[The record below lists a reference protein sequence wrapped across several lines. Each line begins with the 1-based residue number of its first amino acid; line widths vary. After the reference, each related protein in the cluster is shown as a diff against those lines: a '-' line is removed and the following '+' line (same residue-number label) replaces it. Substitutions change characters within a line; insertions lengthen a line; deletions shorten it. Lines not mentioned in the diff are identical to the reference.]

1 MVMNIKYRL
10 VSILETEYKF
20 NYDFDFQ
27 SINPKSVSMQI
38 GHAMKPAM
46 EEDCIT
52 VSMKVNVVHTETNT
66 ILATNAISMIFGLS
80 PIKKI
85 LSFDSNG
92 SVTTQSSEIL
102 DTFITATLGALRGVL
117 MKNLKGTPLSFVVIP
132 LIPIEKLKAASE

>member
-1 MVMNIKYRL
+1 MNIKYRL

-27 SINPKSVSMQI
+27 SINPESVSMQI

-46 EEDCIT
+46 GEDCIT

>member
-1 MVMNIKYRL
+1 MNIKYRL

-27 SINPKSVSMQI
+27 SINPESVSMQI

-52 VSMKVNVVHTETNT
+52 VLMKVNVVHTETNT

>member
-1 MVMNIKYRL
+1 MAMNIKYRL

-27 SINPKSVSMQI
+27 SINPESVSMQI

-46 EEDCIT
+46 GEDCIT

>member
-1 MVMNIKYRL
+1 MNIKYRL

-27 SINPKSVSMQI
+27 SIDPESVSMQI

-46 EEDCIT
+46 EEDRIT
-52 VSMKVNVVHTETNT
+52 VSMKVNVVHAETNT

-117 MKNLKGTPLSFVVIP
+117 MKNLKGTPLSFVMIP
-132 LIPIEKLKAASE
+132 LIPIEKLKVASE

>member
-1 MVMNIKYRL
+1 MAMNIKYRL

-20 NYDFDFQ
+20 NYNFDFQ
-27 SINPKSVSMQI
+27 SINPESVSMRI
-38 GHAMKPAM
+38 GHAMKLAM
-46 EEDCIT
+46 DEDCIT

-80 PIKKI
+80 PIKKV

-92 SVTTQSSEIL
+92 RVTTQSSEIL

-117 MKNLKGTPLSFVVIP
+117 MKNLKGTPLSFVMIP

>member
-1 MVMNIKYRL
+1 MAMNIKYRL

-27 SINPKSVSMQI
+27 SINPESVSMRI
-38 GHAMKPAM
+38 GHAMKPSM

-80 PIKKI
+80 PIKKV

-92 SVTTQSSEIL
+92 RVTTQSSEIL

-117 MKNLKGTPLSFVVIP
+117 MKNLKGTPLSFVMIP

>member
-1 MVMNIKYRL
+1 MAMNIKYRL

-27 SINPKSVSMQI
+27 SINPESVSMRI
-38 GHAMKPAM
+38 GHAMEPAM

-80 PIKKI
+80 PIKKV

-92 SVTTQSSEIL
+92 RVTTQSSEIL

-117 MKNLKGTPLSFVVIP
+117 MKNLKGTPLSFVMIP

>member
-1 MVMNIKYRL
+1 
-10 VSILETEYKF
+10 
-20 NYDFDFQ
+20 
-27 SINPKSVSMQI
+27 
-38 GHAMKPAM
+38 M

>member
-1 MVMNIKYRL
+1 MNIKYRL

-27 SINPKSVSMQI
+27 SINPESVSMQI
-38 GHAMKPAM
+38 GHVMKPAM